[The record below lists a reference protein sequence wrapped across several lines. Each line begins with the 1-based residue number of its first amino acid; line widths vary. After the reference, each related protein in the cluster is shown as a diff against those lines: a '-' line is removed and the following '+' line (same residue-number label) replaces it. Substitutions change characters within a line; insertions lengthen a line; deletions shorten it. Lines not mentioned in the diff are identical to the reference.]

1 MPPFLILNSEYNN
14 QISHN
19 WKSSFSYISQQEQSH
34 LTPIFGLSFIFY
46 FSKQQAFRRLHKPDL
61 TLTWK
66 HTVYTIINQS
76 AIVSSAIYTVYTGI
90 ITNAG
95 NLLSLQT
102 FGSVQNKQFTEDVQ
116 NKDQDQGRCR
126 KYPQIRIQTVLFRH
140 K

>member
-46 FSKQQAFRRLHKPDL
+46 FSKQQGFRRLHKPDL

-76 AIVSSAIYTVYTGI
+76 AIVSSAIYTVQYI
-90 ITNAG
+90 LES
-95 NLLSLQT
+95 LLMLEICCLCRHLALSKINNSLKMFKIKT
-102 FGSVQNKQFTEDVQ
+102 KIKVGVENIH
-116 NKDQDQGRCR
+116 R
-126 KYPQIRIQTVLFRH
+126 
-140 K
+140 